1 MFNKTQNNQ
10 TMKSN
15 IAYFIGLLLFIMAY
29 SSCKKSEQL
38 AEDPY
43 AGGKEALGIRFLNE
57 LPKPTSGSIGSE
69 MTFAVS
75 GLLPY
80 KDKLKCYMNE
90 TEAEVV
96 EVTGKTIKIKLPEG
110 SSSGGFTIV
119 VDGQIFFGPQFTVS
133 GKIGYDGTFKPAIG
147 PNGNISQIMPLA
159 NGNMILVGSFN
170 DYEKKASLKRPINNI
185 VLINSDGDYLP
196 SFASGLGSD
205 GSLNTIARLTNG
217 QYMIGGSLSSYNNR
231 KSIGGLTRLNS
242 NGSLDTTIVEVVNL
256 TPLLPKNSF
265 DTVAAFNG
273 RVIGSVRKLFVYNN
287 KSILIGNFTNYGEY
301 FYERSTRDRKVI
313 GYTPMDMLMRLES
326 NGKLDESY
334 NFNAAT
340 KTSYEK
346 PNGSI
351 NDAFMEPD
359 GKVILVGSFT
369 RFQGTGVNRITR
381 VDNNGMI
388 DPTFQVGSGADG
400 PIGTIRFNVTTQKY
414 MVSGAFKTFN
424 GKAANGMVMLKKD
437 GSVDESFN
445 MGTMEGGSISFS
457 AQLSNGLVIVTGSF
471 NKYNGV
477 IRQGFMVLNPNGTLA
492 DGYNTTGVFQGI
504 VNDIYETTSPQGFP
518 AFIMAGFILKF
529 DNRAVP
535 NIIKVVY
542 AP

>member
-1 MFNKTQNNQ
+1 
-10 TMKSN
+10 MKRN
-15 IAYFIGLLLFIMAY
+15 IGYFIGLLLFIMAS

-43 AGGKEALGIRFLNE
+43 AGGKEALGIRFSNE
-57 LPKPTSGSIGSE
+57 LPKPAYGSVGSQ
-69 MTFAVS
+69 MTFTVS

-80 KDKLKCYMNE
+80 KDRLKCYMNE
-90 TEAEVV
+90 TEAEVM

-119 VDGQIFFGPQFTVS
+119 IDGQIFFGPQFTVS
-133 GKIGYDGTFKPAIG
+133 GKIAYDATFKPTLG
-147 PNGNISQIMPLA
+147 PNGNVSQIMPLT
-159 NGNMILVGSFN
+159 NGNMILVGGFS
-170 DYEKKASLKRPINNI
+170 DYEKKASLKKPINNI
-185 VLINSDGDYLP
+185 VLINADGDYLP

-205 GSLNTIARLTNG
+205 GSLNTIARLSTG
-217 QYMIGGSLSSYNNR
+217 QYMIGGTFSSYNNR
-231 KSIGGLTRLNS
+231 KSIGGLTRLNA
-242 NGSLDTTIVEVVNL
+242 NGSLDSTIVEVVNL
-256 TPLLPKNSF
+256 TPLQPKNSF

-273 RVIGSVRKLFVYNN
+273 RVTGSVRKLFVYNN
-287 KSILIGNFTNYGEY
+287 KSILIGNFNNYGEY

-313 GYTPMDMLMRLES
+313 GYTSMDMLMRLEA

-334 NFNAAT
+334 NFNPAT

-351 NDAFMEPD
+351 NDAFMEAD

-369 RFQGTGVNRITR
+369 RFQGSSVNRITR

-400 PIGTIRFNVTTQKY
+400 PIGTIRFNATTQKY
-414 MVSGAFKTFN
+414 LVSGAFKNFN
-424 GKAANGMVMLKKD
+424 GKAANGIVMLKKD
-437 GSVDESFN
+437 GSVDESFT
-445 MGTMEGGSISFS
+445 MGTMEGGSVTFS
-457 AQLSNGLVIVTGSF
+457 AQLSNGMVIVTGSF

-477 IRQGFMVLNPNGTLA
+477 IRQGFMVLNANGTLA
-492 DGYNTTGVFQGI
+492 AGYNTTGVFQGI
-504 VNDIYETTSPQGFP
+504 VNDFYETTSPQGFP

-529 DNRAVP
+529 DNRPVP

-542 AP
+542 QP